1 MKENISK
8 FLSCF
13 ALFLVLAALISCGGG
28 GGGSAS
34 LFMPENELRNGG
46 TGGWGG
52 KGKKSSFGAP
62 ASNLVLTGGTSLD
75 VDYYVYNGQ
84 RYNTAEELLAVLTAQ
99 VTADGTYSVDV
110 YVSGENSARPG
121 RYVVSGDRRTLQH
134 PYKINITSLD
144 SGSELYSTD
153 SDGTYFY
160 ASEGFPV
167 SKLGADSSDTI
178 QEDCCM
184 GTPVNFPIT
193 GWNIGGQT
201 VAVNGKI
208 SGFSGDMELT
218 AAKVPEK
225 YIVTDGGALAFSSAC
240 RGETNLI
247 IIPSDTR
254 FSSLVLSDAI
264 TNPIKLDLSA
274 AELSTN
280 TPSVFSSGILMQQ
293 DMDKVSYIKL
303 PNNITEIGSNAFS
316 GNSTLETVIIPNS
329 VTEIGGSAFY
339 GCSALQT
346 IDLPDNL
353 QSIGT
358 NVFCDCTSLAQ
369 ITIPASVEIIDDSSF
384 YECSSLTTVTF
395 SGNSNLRT
403 IAEDA
408 FNSCSN
414 LAQITIPSGVT
425 TIGDN
430 AFSDCSSLVQITIPK
445 TVATTGEGVFI
456 SCTSLRTV
464 TFESDSELEYINDG
478 MFLLCS
484 QLQAIDIPSG
494 VESIGTNAFSGCS
507 ALQTVTIP
515 DGVINIMQSAFA
527 NCSSLRSVTIPSSV
541 TVIGTSAFEGIT
553 FDSNNEIRFEG
564 DPLDI
569 TYGSNPF
576 NIGAMATYFDG
587 NPGSYPFSYD
597 WTGSSW
603 D

>member
-13 ALFLVLAALISCGGG
+13 ALFLILAVCVSCGGG

-134 PYKINITSLD
+134 PYKINIALPEGGSLYPPATS
-144 SGSELYSTD
+144 
-153 SDGTYFY
+153 GTATEYFY

-167 SKLGADSSDTI
+167 SKLGSD
-178 QEDCCM
+178 
-184 GTPVNFPIT
+184 PVTENCGVSTSVDFPLA

-201 VAVNGKI
+201 VASNGKI
-208 SGFSGDMELT
+208 TGFSGDMNLI

-225 YIVTDGGALAFSSAC
+225 YTVDNDVLAFSSAC
-240 RGETNLI
+240 QNGESFT
-247 IIPSDTR
+247 IPSSVS
-254 FSSLVLSDAI
+254 FSTIVISSRLD
-264 TNPIKLDLSA
+264 NEPIKLNLADSGYHNDTY
-274 AELSTN
+274 TN
-280 TPSVFSSGILMQQ
+280 EFKNVMDQNSVNRISSI
-293 DMDKVSYIKL
+293 IL
-303 PNNITEIGSNAFS
+303 PNNITKINSGGAFGAFES
-316 GNSTLETVIIPNS
+316 STTLTS
-329 VTEIGGSAFY
+329 V
-339 GCSALQT
+339 
-346 IDLPDNL
+346 
-353 QSIGT
+353 
-358 NVFCDCTSLAQ
+358 
-369 ITIPASVEIIDDSSF
+369 TIPASVEIIDDSSF
-384 YECSSLTTVTF
+384 YDCSSLTTVTF

-408 FNSCSN
+408 FNGCSN

-456 SCTSLRTV
+456 NCTSLRTV

-515 DGVINIMQSAFA
+515 DGVITIDQNAFL
-527 NCSSLRSVTIPSSV
+527 NCSNLRNVEIPSSV
-541 TVIGTSAFEGIT
+541 SMIGQNAFKGIN
-553 FDSNNEIRFEG
+553 FDSNNEIMFWLY
-564 DPLDI
+564 PNDI
-569 TYGSNPF
+569 TYGGSDSFDN
-576 NIGAMATYFDG
+576 GSMATWFDG
-587 NPGSYPFSYD
+587 SPGGFPGSVV
-597 WTGSSW
+597 WNSSNSNW